1 MGDTKYEAKV
11 PLIQKN
17 VLGICFA
24 FVVRNIMHLT
34 KQKRLDEEILEI
46 EAFMNEAVKSWRKN
60 FRWNFLSMKSFRNP
74 LKC

>member
-1 MGDTKYEAKV
+1 MKQKYHLYKRMF
-11 PLIQKN
+11 
-17 VLGICFA
+17 LGICFA

-60 FRWNFLSMKSFRNP
+60 FRWNFLSMNSFRN
-74 LKC
+74 LSKC